1 MSDIIRCHDCG
12 IKWYQIILSGF
23 ISGIKWYQ
31 IILRGFICGIKW
43 YQEFQIRFGSGI
55 KWYQSIF
62 DINRV
67 KELNISDCKIPKCLK
82 ALLLLLLLLLEYSF
96 LVYCTG
102 VVSSHT
108 TPPDHNQFSEK
119 FFVPRSSF
127 KPFYQVV

>member
-12 IKWYQIILSGF
+12 IKWYQIILERF

-31 IILRGFICGIKW
+31 EFQIRFGSGIMVSNYLRGFISGIKW

-67 KELNISDCKIPKCLK
+67 KELNI
-82 ALLLLLLLLLEYSF
+82 
-96 LVYCTG
+96 
-102 VVSSHT
+102 
-108 TPPDHNQFSEK
+108 
-119 FFVPRSSF
+119 
-127 KPFYQVV
+127 

>member
-31 IILRGFICGIKW
+31 
-43 YQEFQIRFGSGI
+43 EFQIRFDSGI

-82 ALLLLLLLLLEYSF
+82 ALLLLLLLLEYSF

-119 FFVPRSSF
+119 FFVPRSLF